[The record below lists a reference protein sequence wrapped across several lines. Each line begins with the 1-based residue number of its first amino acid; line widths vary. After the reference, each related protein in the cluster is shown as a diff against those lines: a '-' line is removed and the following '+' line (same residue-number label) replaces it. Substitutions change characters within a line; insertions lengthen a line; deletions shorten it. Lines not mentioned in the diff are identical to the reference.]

1 MSQTQ
6 VLGFRPATARRILKQ
21 LNIEG
26 DEFTGNAEIPDGIFR
41 LAIAYTHSG
50 TITAGTSTTP
60 GTGVAT
66 LKKISSTTGNYVDVL
81 NSAGAAITVTVKNTS
96 SQEIAASQ
104 IIQIKKECHS
114 GHWLVDV
121 GACS

>member
-1 MSQTQ
+1 MSQAQ
-6 VLGFRPATARRILKQ
+6 VVGFRPQTAARILKD
-21 LNIEG
+21 LNIQGEEPSPG
-26 DEFTGNAEIPDGIFR
+26 STLPDGISR

-50 TITAGTSTTP
+50 NITAGTLTNP

-81 NSAGAAITVTVKNTS
+81 NSAGVAITITVKNTAP
-96 SQEIAASQ
+96 QEIAVGQ
-104 IIQIKKECHS
+104 IIQIKKECFS

-121 GACS
+121 GSCA